1 MKTILLKGEL
11 RNEVGTRTAKELR
24 SKGLVPCV
32 MYSNGN
38 EGLHFAIYQADFKNL
53 VYTPNAYKVQ
63 LNVEGTQ
70 YSAILQDIQFHP
82 VSEAIIHADFMQVDE
97 SKKVVMEVPVRVVG
111 NSPGVR
117 AGGKLVKK
125 INRLR
130 VRGFLKDMPDFIDVS
145 IDTLEIGQSAKVR
158 VLSLENLEI
167 LDAPENAILSIKTT
181 RALMQ
186 AAAEAAKPAGKK

>member
-1 MKTILLKGEL
+1 
-11 RNEVGTRTAKELR
+11 
-24 SKGLVPCV
+24 
-32 MYSNGN
+32 
-38 EGLHFAIYQADFKNL
+38 
-53 VYTPNAYKVQ
+53 
-63 LNVEGTQ
+63 
-70 YSAILQDIQFHP
+70 
-82 VSEAIIHADFMQVDE
+82 
-97 SKKVVMEVPVRVVG
+97 MEVPVRVVG

>member
-1 MKTILLKGEL
+1 MKTILLKAEL
-11 RNEVGTRTAKELR
+11 RSEVGTRTAKELR
-24 SKGLVPCV
+24 SKGMVPCV
-32 MYSNGN
+32 MYSNGK
-38 EGLHFAIYQADFKNL
+38 EGTHFAIYQADFKNL